1 MKRLMIKI
9 PPTEDAANR
18 LRHVLERHAFDVS
31 SGVLDN
37 CVANIEG
44 SLGDPSGCLRTL
56 MSYAEAAA
64 IAVWYETGD
73 VAAFKQ
79 WFYVR
84 AKLEYIL
91 SQSKYNE
98 PIGAL
103 AYERRAINGIYYL
116 VSGHQGLIDWYGGID
131 SAFDGKRIN
140 NPNLFDFW
148 TEQFFIA
155 LRGDWNALR
164 ERCERVISNPPKG
177 SRERKFLPD
186 HKFYLALAEGDV
198 NGMEA
203 AIDELVSTE
212 LVRKRAALDGGF
224 FASLICASAVI
235 YSSLAWRHGYEVN
248 IDSPYVPREW
258 ISRGEPES
266 YFDEFEFMSEYVI

>member
-1 MKRLMIKI
+1 MTKI
-9 PPTEDAANR
+9 PITEEAANR
-18 LRHVLERHAFDVS
+18 LSHVLERRAFDVS

-37 CVANIEG
+37 CIANIEG
-44 SLGDPSGCLRTL
+44 ELGDPSGCLRTL
-56 MSYAEAAA
+56 MSYAEASA
-64 IAVWYETGD
+64 ISVWYETGD

-91 SQSKYNE
+91 SQPKYNE

-131 SAFDGKRIN
+131 SAFDRKRIN
-140 NPNLFDFW
+140 NSNLFDFW

-155 LRGDWNALR
+155 LRGEWDALR
-164 ERCERVISNPPKG
+164 ERCKRVISNPPKG
-177 SRERKFLPD
+177 SRERKFLID

-198 NGMEA
+198 NGMEV
-203 AIDELVSTE
+203 AIDELVSPKS
-212 LVRKRAALDGGF
+212 VCKRAALDGGF
-224 FASLICASAVI
+224 FADLICSSAVI
-235 YSSLAWRHGYEVN
+235 YGSLAWRHGYEVN
-248 IDSPYVPREW
+248 IDSPYVPRGW
-258 ISRGEPES
+258 ISGGEPES
-266 YFDEFEFMSEYVI
+266 YFDEFEFMSKYVI